1 MAKGNGRTMENDL
14 NALRIEKESR
24 HGGTPGRRPWGW
36 IAAGAVVLAAAAW
49 FLLSPSRHEVQ
60 AVTVSLTYPSQPLT
74 LLSAS
79 GYVVADRKASLA
91 TKATASLVWIGVEEG
106 SRVKEGDVLA
116 KLENAEV
123 RAVRERAKSDLEAAE
138 YRLPETQAE
147 LDDAALNLKRMAEL
161 VAKGYVARSEHDSAK
176 ARSEKARAVHESARR
191 TVQSRQAG
199 LREAK
204 AQEEYTLIRAPFDAV
219 VLTKNADV
227 GDIISPLGASSNAK
241 AAVVTI
247 ADLSSLRVEVDVSES
262 NLFKVREGG
271 PVEVVLDAVPGT
283 RFSAR
288 VHRILPTADRTKA
301 TVMVKIKL
309 DALDE
314 RVLPEM
320 SAKAFFLSRALQ
332 PGEFDPHV
340 TVPPSAV
347 VERDGREAVFAIRD
361 GRAVLVPVVLE
372 GTLGE
377 ARVVREGVKPGER
390 VVLSPPKGLSD
401 GGRISLLEG

>member
-1 MAKGNGRTMENDL
+1 MENDL
-14 NALRIEKESR
+14 SALRIEKESR
-24 HGGTPGRRPWGW
+24 HGGMSGQRRPWGW
-36 IAAGAVVLAAAAW
+36 ILAVAAALAVAAW
-49 FLLSPSRHEVQ
+49 FFLSPSRHEVR
-60 AVTVSLTYPSQPLT
+60 AASVSLTYPSQPLT
-74 LLSAS
+74 LLAAS

-116 KLENAEV
+116 RLESAEV
-123 RAVRERAKSDLEAAE
+123 LAVRERAKSDLEAAE
-138 YRLPETQAE
+138 YRLPETRAE
-147 LDDAALNLKRMAEL
+147 LDDAELNLKRMAEL

-176 ARSEKARAVHESARR
+176 ARYEKARAVHESARR
-191 TVQSRQAG
+191 TVHSRQAG
-199 LREAK
+199 LREAR
-204 AQEEYTLIRAPFDAV
+204 AQEEYALIRAPFDAV

-262 NLFKVREGG
+262 NLSKVREGG

-314 RVLPEM
+314 RILPEM
-320 SAKAFFLSRALQ
+320 SAKAFFLSRPLQ
-332 PGEFDPHV
+332 PGEHEPRV
-340 TVPPSAV
+340 TVPASAV
-347 VERDGREAVFAIRD
+347 AERDGREAVFAIRD

-377 ARVVREGVKPGER
+377 ARVVKEGVKPGER
-390 VVLSPPKGLSD
+390 LVLSPPKGLRD
-401 GGRISLLEG
+401 GGPVTLLEG